1 MGAICALNKAGK
13 PQIRTVFLE
22 VRMLELRTHPVLS
35 ADGSSVLLSLPPAPA
50 GHVAG
55 QSTKLA
61 LPLGAPLSDTSL
73 SLPSR

>member
-1 MGAICALNKAGK
+1 MGAVCALNKAGK
-13 PQIRTVFLE
+13 PQIRTAFLE

-35 ADGSSVLLSLPPAPA
+35 ALSCCPSLLAPA